1 MSETDTDL
9 PKTLIKRIVKR
20 HLSQIDKGDTKR
32 DTQINKDAL
41 LAFSESAK
49 VFINYVTATANDIC
63 KESKR
68 QTISVDDIFRAL
80 EDTDFVDLIAPLKQS
95 LEVFKKDTKE
105 KNQKKAEAKKRK
117 AEQIEQQHQQEPS
130 TDDVADMDQGGP
142 VSASASDQQPA
153 QMEAQMSAEQQPVH
167 SHPSVPTQPPS
178 TIHQSA
184 VGLNEH
190 GGDNQQKQ
198 SPSDLSDLPMTTPE
212 ACQGTVPMQPPPQ
225 LTDLA
230 QVPQAA
236 ALPHI

>member
-117 AEQIEQQHQQEPS
+117 AEQIEQQQQQEPS
-130 TDDVADMDQGGP
+130 TDDVADMDQGDP
-142 VSASASDQQPA
+142 VSAFAPNQQPA
-153 QMEAQMSAEQQPVH
+153 QVEAQLSAEQH
-167 SHPSVPTQPPS
+167 ADPSVPTQPPNA
-178 TIHQSA
+178 IHQSA
-184 VGLNEH
+184 VIVSEH

-198 SPSDLSDLPMTTPE
+198 SPSDLSDLPMTTPD
-212 ACQGTVPMQPPPQ
+212 ACQGILPMQPPPQ
-225 LTDLA
+225 VTDLA